1 MVSAAT
7 ELQVH
12 LFRTANK
19 VDIVAKRGVIPLI
32 GLFLLA
38 SLLIPAGAQE
48 ACNDEFG
55 CIVLGPDEP
64 ISVGAMLVVSG
75 AVSYLGEDSHGGIEL
90 AILSRDG
97 ELLGREIELIVEDSL
112 CTAEGGQTA
121 AQRLS
126 ANETIVGVIGTN
138 CSSAAQGAM
147 PIISSAGMVM
157 IAPSNTSPSLTNE
170 DINAGGS
177 HLPGYYRTS
186 HNGLMEGMRNAEF
199 ATNVLGAATIATVHD
214 GDPYTEGLARVVA
227 DTFAGLGGTVVFEG
241 AVNKGD
247 TDMASILTEIAVN
260 SPDAIYLPLFEP
272 EANFF
277 IAQMSH
283 IAGLEEANVIGG
295 GASFV
300 AGFPENTGESAIG
313 VYISGPLVSGTAYD
327 ELLATW
333 DEIIGGSPPAG
344 YHAHAYDATN
354 ILLNAVESV
363 AVAQD
368 DGGLIIGRGAIR
380 AALEAT
386 EDYPG
391 LTGDLTCQE
400 ESPFAGDCATG
411 TALAM
416 FVVTE
421 AEVFDDNWPPPVAWN
436 FAAEASS

>member
-1 MVSAAT
+1 MSRRLVLT
-7 ELQVH
+7 LILCC
-12 LFRTANK
+12 LF
-19 VDIVAKRGVIPLI
+19 V
-32 GLFLLA
+32 GLAL
-38 SLLIPAGAQE
+38 PAQAQE
-48 ACNDEFG
+48 DCNDEFG
-55 CIVLGPDEP
+55 CVVLGPDDP
-64 ISVGAMLVVSG
+64 VSLGAMLVVSG
-75 AVSYLGEDSHGGIEL
+75 AVSYLGEDSLGGIEL
-90 AILSRDG
+90 AILNRDG
-97 ELLGREIELIVEDSL
+97 ELLEREIELIVEDSL

-170 DINAGGS
+170 DIDAGGS
-177 HLPGYYRTS
+177 HLPGYFRTS

-199 ATNVLGAATIATVHD
+199 ATRSLDAGTIATIHD

-227 DTFAGLGGTVVFEG
+227 DTFADLGGSVVFEG

-247 TDMASILTEIAVN
+247 TDMASILTEIAVH
-260 SPDAIYLPLFEP
+260 SPDVIYLPLFEP

-283 IAGLEEANVIGG
+283 IAGLENTAVIGG

-313 VYISGPLVSGTAYD
+313 VYISGPLVSGGAYD

-333 DEIIGGSPPAG
+333 DEEIGGTPPGG

-354 ILLNAVESV
+354 ILLNAVA
-363 AVAQD
+363 AVAEERD
-368 DGGLIIGRGAIR
+368 DGSLVIGRKAIR
-380 AALEAT
+380 DAVEAT

-400 ESPFAGDCATG
+400 LSPFAGDCATG
-411 TALAM
+411 AALAM

-421 AEVFDDNWPPPVAWN
+421 AEVYEDNWPPPVAWN
-436 FAAEASS
+436 FAAETGG